1 MKTHFILIFASLLFI
16 GSCTYA
22 QHKIKA
28 EDAKNYTSKSDTV
41 VGKVFQIKSTDK
53 AVYINIGGKYPDNPF
68 TAVIFQKDI
77 VNVGNV
83 AVYDGKVIDVIGV
96 ITDYKGKTEIIVK
109 DAKQLMLD
117 K

>member
-1 MKTHFILIFASLLFI
+1 MKTHTILIFASLLFI

-28 EDAKNYTSKSDTV
+28 EDAKNYKSKSDTV
-41 VGKVFQIKSTDK
+41 VGKVYQIKSTDK

-77 VNVGNV
+77 VAVGDV
-83 AVYDGKVIDVIGV
+83 SKYDGKLIDVIGV
-96 ITDYKGKTEIIVK
+96 ITDYKDKTEIIVN